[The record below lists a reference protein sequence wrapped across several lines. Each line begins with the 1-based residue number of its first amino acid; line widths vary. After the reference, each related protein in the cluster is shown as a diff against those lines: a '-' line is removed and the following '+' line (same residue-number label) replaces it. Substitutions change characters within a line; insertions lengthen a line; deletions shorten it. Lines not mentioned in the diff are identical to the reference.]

1 MRLGQLEGKE
11 GPDKPSKS
19 SKPDAETIAVL
30 KGLQQEMHAT
40 MLQAD
45 SVMRRLAQ
53 ILDKIIEKALRC
65 FFVDFRYEIC
75 YTILLLCLRN

>member
-1 MRLGQLEGKE
+1 MRLRQLEGKE
-11 GPDKPSKS
+11 DQTKPSKS

-30 KGLQQEMHAT
+30 KGLQEEMHAT

-53 ILDKIIEKALRC
+53 ILDKL
-65 FFVDFRYEIC
+65 
-75 YTILLLCLRN
+75 

>member
-30 KGLQQEMHAT
+30 KGLQEEMHAT
-40 MLQAD
+40 MLQTD

-53 ILDKIIEKALRC
+53 ILDKL
-65 FFVDFRYEIC
+65 
-75 YTILLLCLRN
+75 